1 MLSATK
7 DRRLGGAM
15 GFSKYQEADAWIPQ
29 VRNIFCVGRNFRD
42 HASELGN
49 QVPDSPMI
57 FGKFTHALVPA
68 AGEVRYPAGRSDVH
82 HELEVVLWF
91 KETPS
96 WDRPTDAVGA
106 VALGIDLTDR
116 ELQSTLKQKGYPWE
130 AAKSFRDS
138 AIVTALYRFD
148 AFDDVETARFA
159 LEKNGQVVQRGVPSD
174 MVFSFADLIR
184 HCLEVYGLGAGD
196 ILFTGTPSGVGP
208 VRPGDEF
215 VLTLNGDTWGAFRWV
230 ADKGG
235 SP

>member
-1 MLSATK
+1 
-7 DRRLGGAM
+7 M
-15 GFSKYQEADAWIPQ
+15 GFSKEKNAEAWIPQ

-68 AGEVRYPAGRSDVH
+68 SGEVGYPAGRSDVH
-82 HELEVVLWF
+82 HELEIVLWL
-91 KETPS
+91 KDTPS
-96 WDRPTDAVGA
+96 RERPLEAVGA

-130 AAKSFRDS
+130 AAKSFRHS
-138 AIVTALYRFD
+138 AIVTDLYRFD
-148 AFDDVETARFA
+148 DFADVENARFA
-159 LEKNGQVVQRGVPSD
+159 LEKNGQVVQEGVPSD
-174 MVFSFADLIR
+174 MVFSFSDLIR
-184 HCLEVYGLGAGD
+184 HCLDVYGLAAGD

-208 VRPGDEF
+208 VRPGDQL
-215 VLTLNGDTWGAFRWV
+215 VLIMNGEAWGAFRWV
-230 ADKGG
+230 VDEGG

>member
-1 MLSATK
+1 
-7 DRRLGGAM
+7 M
-15 GFSKYQEADAWIPQ
+15 GFVKEKCADAWISQ

-68 AGEVRYPAGRSDVH
+68 SGEVPYPNGRSDVH
-82 HELEVVLWF
+82 HELEIVLFF

-96 WDRPTDAVGA
+96 RERPLDAVGA

-116 ELQSTLKQKGYPWE
+116 ELQSALKQKGYPWE
-130 AAKSFRDS
+130 AAKSFRNS
-138 AIVTALYRFD
+138 AIVTDLYRFGD
-148 AFDDVETARFA
+148 FSDVEHARFA
-159 LEKNGQVVQRGVPSD
+159 LEKNGQVVQDGVPSD
-174 MVFSFADLIR
+174 MVFSFSDLIR

-208 VRPGDEF
+208 VRPGDEL
-215 VLTLNGDTWGAFRWV
+215 VLSMNGEAWGAFRFS
-230 ADKGG
+230 AHEGG